1 MIFALM
7 ICVALMENNKK
18 DVTDMAESKYHFERL
33 TPIDDMDLEVYEEA
47 IDYVFDNPDI
57 KNVAIT
63 GAYSAGKSSVLAS
76 YKKKH
81 EKLRFLHIS
90 LAHFQSSDKENE
102 TKENKKGANEFALE
116 GKILN
121 QLIHQIPSEK
131 IPQTNFKV
139 KKTIS
144 FKSVLIRTIVVVL
157 LSVSIIYFTCFNM
170 WKDYINSLS
179 DNWFKSLLSFSTNQ
193 YALIVVGIIITC
205 LFSLIVYELINIQK
219 NRNIFRKI
227 NLQGNEIEIFEESDD
242 SYFDKYLN
250 EVLYLFENADTNVI
264 VFEDMDRFNTI
275 KIFERLREINTLANI
290 QLKNENKKI
299 LRFFYL
305 LRDDLFISKD
315 RTKFFDYIV
324 PVVPVVDSSNSYDQF
339 ISHLKKGGVFEKFN
353 ESFLQGLSL
362 YIDDMRL
369 LKNIYNEFM
378 IYYNRLNIIEPDY
391 NKMLAIIAY
400 KNLFPSDFADLQ
412 LNKGFVY
419 TLFNS
424 KNDFIEN
431 EIKSLQNSISQRQN
445 YIDKLKSEHFDTIEE
460 LNVVFAHK
468 YLNNYNWEHKQ
479 SDELNDF
486 VTNYL
491 NKDRIKEY
499 LSRKQGIDYKK
510 DEKIFELQQEIYNME
525 QELNK
530 IHNKQ
535 LFQIISRENIDSIF
549 KITTKNEIG
558 EITNFNEIKSSEY
571 FDLLKFLIRNGYI
584 DETYADYMSYFYENS
599 LSRIDKIFLRS
610 ITDKKAKEYTYQL
623 KNPQLVVSRL
633 RLVDFDQEEILNF
646 DLLTYLLHSSSNL
659 EYIERFID
667 QLKNTKNFKFIG
679 AYFDIAPELPSYI
692 RYLNMRWPELF
703 LTALRENCLSEQQ
716 IRRYSICSIY
726 YSDDEIIESVNKNNC
741 LCEYISNSRD
751 YLTIDNPD
759 IDRLIHCFTLLGVCF
774 SGFDYD
780 ELDKNLFRAVYEKSL
795 YEINDENLQLIQRE
809 VLEEKNDED
818 ILHKNYTLLCSHP
831 DSATTQYINQNIN
844 TYFDII
850 LKMSDG
856 MICDDEKVA
865 ITILNN
871 SDLTIEHKH
880 SYISALR
887 TTIISIKEITDDSLW
902 SLLLDADIVEYSE
915 SNIMD
920 CFNAVKLNESV
931 IAYINRCNIDLDF
944 SKVEY
949 DENTKDKLFGCVI
962 VCESIE
968 NSKYEQILVSLD
980 FYYDDFDITEISD
993 DKIAIL
999 IGNNII
1005 RMTSKN
1011 LEFLRENYPDQNY
1024 NFIFKNIEQYVD
1036 IMNDDLFSQDELLEI
1051 LTWNISDELKIKLLE
1066 FSNDEISVV
1075 GKDYSS
1081 AICLYIL
1088 KNNLM
1093 ESDLMVLFSSFENWV
1108 DSIQIKIFDYAVQYI
1123 ESVIDNP
1130 KSVSEKLKNDLIRSD
1145 RLSRDLKVDLLIS
1158 MMPDLD
1164 ESLIKEILTLL
1175 DLTDYLKIFDTRS
1188 RPKFEINDEN
1198 EKLLTA
1204 FKENKLIAS
1213 YENSEKEGYYKIIRN
1228 KPAIKSLPPK
1238 MS

>member
-1 MIFALM
+1 
-7 ICVALMENNKK
+7 
-18 DVTDMAESKYHFERL
+18 MAESKYHFERL

-170 WKDYINSLS
+170 WKDYVNSLS

-250 EVLYLFENADTNVI
+250 EVLYLFENSDANVI

-290 QLKNENKKI
+290 HKKGNNVI
-299 LRFFYL
+299 RFFYL

-324 PVVPVVDSSNSYDQF
+324 PVVPVVDWSNSYDQF

-486 VTNYL
+486 VTNCL

-599 LSRIDKIFLRS
+599 LGRIDKIFLRS

-659 EYIERFID
+659 EYIEMFID

-818 ILHKNYTLLCSHP
+818 ILHKNYTLLCSRP

-1075 GKDYSS
+1075 GRDYSS

-1228 KPAIKSLPPK
+1228 KPAIKSLPQK

>member
-1 MIFALM
+1 M

-170 WKDYINSLS
+170 WKDYVNSLS
-179 DNWFKSLLSFSTNQ
+179 DNWFRSLLSFSTNQ

-1108 DSIQIKIFDYAVQYI
+1108 DSIQIKIFDYAIQYI

-1228 KPAIKSLPPK
+1228 KPAIKSLPQK
-1238 MS
+1238 

>member
-1 MIFALM
+1 M

-170 WKDYINSLS
+170 WKDYVNSLS

-692 RYLNMRWPELF
+692 RFLNMRWPELF

>member
-1 MIFALM
+1 M

-144 FKSVLIRTIVVVL
+144 FKSVLIRTLVVVL

-170 WKDYINSLS
+170 WKDYVNFLS
-179 DNWFKSLLSFSTNQ
+179 DNWFRSLLSFSTNQ

-1066 FSNDEISVV
+1066 FSNDEFSVV

-1108 DSIQIKIFDYAVQYI
+1108 DSIQIKIFDYAIQYI

-1228 KPAIKSLPPK
+1228 KPAIKSLPQK
-1238 MS
+1238 